1 MGKCIHCGQPAGWF
15 RSRHAACETEHRN
28 TVQELPQFIARS
40 IADGREIDVVEPE
53 LQRMSELGFL
63 KPAVREQL
71 IQSGIALAVDQ
82 ALDDEELTEEE
93 ENRISTWV
101 NELAANHPALK
112 SSEAV
117 VRLVRAAIVRNLREG
132 KPVTGRMSSEGLP
145 FLFQKSEDLIWAFNH
160 VDFYQNTTRT
170 EYVGGSQGVS
180 VRLTKGVYYR
190 TGSFRGRPVKVD
202 ELKHQGTGM
211 LAITTKHLYF
221 WSPNKAF
228 KVPFAKLISMETF
241 EDGIRI
247 QRDGTTTKPQ
257 IFKGIDG
264 WFAANL
270 ISNLHQQ

>member
-1 MGKCIHCGQPAGWF
+1 MGKCIHCGRPAGWF
-15 RSRHAACETEHRN
+15 RTRHAECDMEHR
-28 TVQELPQFIARS
+28 TAKRELPSFIAES
-40 IADGREIDVVEPE
+40 ITKGREVGAVEPE
-53 LQRMSELGFL
+53 LQHMSEVGFL
-63 KPAVREQL
+63 KPALREQL
-71 IQSGIALAVDQ
+71 IQSGIQLAVDH
-82 ALDDEELTEEE
+82 ALDDDELTEAEE
-93 ENRISTWV
+93 ERISKWV
-101 NELAANHPALK
+101 NELAQQHPALK
-112 SSEAV
+112 SSEGV
-117 VRLVRAAIVRNLREG
+117 VRLVRASIVRNLREG
-132 KPVTGRMSSEGLP
+132 KPVTGRVSSDGLP
-145 FLFQKSEDLIWAFNH
+145 FLFQKSEELIWAFNH

-170 EYVGGSQGVS
+170 EYIGGSQGVS
-180 VRLTKGVYYR
+180 IRLTKGVYYR

>member
-1 MGKCIHCGQPAGWF
+1 MGKCIHCGRSAGWF
-15 RSRHAACETEHRN
+15 RSRHAECEQEHRA
-28 TVQELPQFIARS
+28 TVQDLPLFIANA
-40 IADGREIDVVEPE
+40 IAEGREIGAVEPE
-53 LQRMSELGFL
+53 LQRMGEVGFL
-63 KPAVREQL
+63 KPALREQL
-71 IQSGIALAVDQ
+71 IQDGIELAVDR
-82 ALDDEELTEEE
+82 ALDDDDLTEEE
-93 ENRISTWV
+93 EDRISNWIH
-101 NELAANHPALK
+101 ELANQHPDLK
-112 SSEAV
+112 SSEGV
-117 VRLVRAAIVRNLREG
+117 VRMVRAAIVRNLREG

-180 VRLTKGVYYR
+180 IRLTKGVYYR
-190 TGSFRGRPVKVD
+190 TGSFRGKPVKVD

-211 LAITTKHLYF
+211 LAITTKHVYF